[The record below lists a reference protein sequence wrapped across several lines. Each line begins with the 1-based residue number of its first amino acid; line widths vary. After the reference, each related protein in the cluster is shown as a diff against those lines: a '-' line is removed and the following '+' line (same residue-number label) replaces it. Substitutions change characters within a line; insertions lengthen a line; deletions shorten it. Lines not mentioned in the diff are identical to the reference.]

1 MKEFKKIKNFIF
13 DCDGVLY
20 NDLEKVF
27 GQVSKKMTEYIAKKL
42 NLDLKKAKELQT
54 NYFHKYNTSL
64 NGLMIHHQIN
74 PDEFLKYVHDI
85 NLDFLEKDLV
95 LRKELLKLEAKK
107 IVFTNGSND
116 HVANITK
123 HLGIDDLFDGI
134 FDIVDCNFIPK
145 PAIESYEKLSKKFNI
160 NPNETLFIEDIA
172 KNLEPA
178 KKLGMKTVWLINNE
192 YWGKKDS
199 DKDFIDLKTKNLS
212 SFLKEINILKVA

>member
-20 NDLEKVF
+20 KDLEKVF

-64 NGLMIHHQIN
+64 NGLMIHHKIN

-123 HLGIDDLFDGI
+123 HLGIDDLFDGV

-178 KKLGMKTVWLINNE
+178 KKLGMKTVWLVNNE

-199 DKDFIDLKTKNLS
+199 DKDFIDLKIKNLS
-212 SFLKEINILKVA
+212 SFLKEINILQAA

>member
-64 NGLMIHHQIN
+64 NGLMIHHEIN
-74 PDEFLKYVHDI
+74 PNEFLKYVHDI

-123 HLGIDDLFDGI
+123 HLGIDDLFDGV

-145 PAIESYEKLSKKFNI
+145 PAIESYEKLSKEFNI

-199 DKDFIDLKTKNLS
+199 DKDFIDLKIKNLS
-212 SFLKEINILKVA
+212 SFLKEINILQAA

>member
-20 NDLEKVF
+20 SDLEKVF
-27 GQVSKKMTEYIAKKL
+27 GQVSKKMTEYISKHL
-42 NLDLKKAKELQT
+42 QLDLKKAKELQT
-54 NYFHKYNTSL
+54 NYFHRYNTSL
-64 NGLMIHHQIN
+64 NGLMIHHKIN
-74 PDEFLKYVHDI
+74 PEEFLKYVHDI
-85 NLDFLEKDLV
+85 NLDFLKKDLE
-95 LRKELLKLEAKK
+95 LRKELLKLDAKK

-123 HLGIDDLFDGI
+123 HLGIEDLFDGI

-145 PAIESYEKLSKKFNI
+145 PAIESYEKLSQKFNI
-160 NPNETLFIEDIA
+160 VPNETVFIEDIA

-199 DKDFIDLKTKNLS
+199 DKDFIDLKIKNLS
-212 SFLKEINILKVA
+212 SFLKEINILQAA

>member
-64 NGLMIHHQIN
+64 NGLMIHHKIN
-74 PDEFLKYVHDI
+74 PNEFLKYVHDI

-123 HLGIDDLFDGI
+123 HLGIDDLFDGV
-134 FDIVDCNFIPK
+134 FDIVDCNFRPK
-145 PAIESYEKLSKKFNI
+145 PAIESYEKLSNKFNI

-199 DKDFIDLKTKNLS
+199 DKDFIDLKIKNLS
-212 SFLKEINILKVA
+212 SFLKEINILNKK

>member
-64 NGLMIHHQIN
+64 NGLMIHHEIN

-107 IVFTNGSND
+107 IVFTNGSHD
-116 HVANITK
+116 HVKNITK
-123 HLGIDDLFDGI
+123 HLGIDDLFDGV

-199 DKDFIDLKTKNLS
+199 DKDFIDLKIKNLS
-212 SFLKEINILKVA
+212 SFLKEINILQAA

>member
-64 NGLMIHHQIN
+64 NGLMIHHEIN

-199 DKDFIDLKTKNLS
+199 DKDFIDLKIKNLS
-212 SFLKEINILKVA
+212 SFLKEINILQAA

>member
-20 NDLEKVF
+20 KDLEKVF

-64 NGLMIHHQIN
+64 NGLMIHHEIN

-123 HLGIDDLFDGI
+123 HLGIDDLFDGV

-178 KKLGMKTVWLINNE
+178 KKLGMKTVWLVNNE

-199 DKDFIDLKTKNLS
+199 DKDFIDLKIKNLS
-212 SFLKEINILKVA
+212 SFLKEINILQAA

>member
-1 MKEFKKIKNFIF
+1 MKKLKNIKNILF

-20 NDLEKVF
+20 QDLEAVF

-42 NLDLKKAKELQT
+42 DLDLKKAKELQT

-64 NGLMIHHQIN
+64 NGLMIHHEIN

-85 NLDFLEKDLV
+85 NLNFLEKDLV
-95 LRKELLKLEAKK
+95 LRKELLKLKAKK

-123 HLGIDDLFDGI
+123 HLGIDDLFDGV

-178 KKLGMKTVWLINNE
+178 KKIGMKTIWLINNQ

-199 DKDFIDLKTKNLS
+199 DKDFIDLKIKNLS
-212 SFLKEINILKVA
+212 SFLKEINILQAA

>member
-20 NDLEKVF
+20 SDLEKVF
-27 GQVSKKMTEYIAKKL
+27 GQVSKKMTEYISKHL
-42 NLDLKKAKELQT
+42 QLDLKKAKELQT
-54 NYFHKYNTSL
+54 NYFHRYNTSL
-64 NGLMIHHQIN
+64 NGLMIHHKIN
-74 PDEFLKYVHDI
+74 PEEFLKYVHDI
-85 NLDFLEKDLV
+85 NLDFLKKDLE
-95 LRKELLKLEAKK
+95 LRKELLKLDAKK

-123 HLGIDDLFDGI
+123 HLGIEDLFDGI

-145 PAIESYEKLSKKFNI
+145 PAIESYEKLSQKFNI
-160 NPNETLFIEDIA
+160 EPNETVFVEDIA

-199 DKDFIDLKTKNLS
+199 DKDFIDLKIKNLS
-212 SFLKEINILKVA
+212 SFLKEINILQAA

>member
-64 NGLMIHHQIN
+64 NGLMIHHKIN
-74 PDEFLKYVHDI
+74 PNEFLKYVHDI

-107 IVFTNGSND
+107 IVFTNGSHD
-116 HVANITK
+116 HVKNITK
-123 HLGIDDLFDGI
+123 HLGIDDLFDGV

-178 KKLGMKTVWLINNE
+178 KKLGMKTVWMINDE

-199 DKDFIDLKTKNLS
+199 DKDFIDLKIKNLS
-212 SFLKEINILKVA
+212 SFLKEINILKAA

>member
-64 NGLMIHHQIN
+64 NGLMIHHKIN
-74 PDEFLKYVHDI
+74 PNEFLKYVHDI

-123 HLGIDDLFDGI
+123 HLGIDDLFDGV

-178 KKLGMKTVWLINNE
+178 KKLGMKTVWLVNNE
-192 YWGKKDS
+192 YWGKIDS
-199 DKDFIDLKTKNLS
+199 EKEFIDYKIKKVS
-212 SFLKEINILKVA
+212 FFLKEISLLKST

>member
-64 NGLMIHHQIN
+64 NGLMIHHKIN
-74 PDEFLKYVHDI
+74 PNELLKYVHDI

-199 DKDFIDLKTKNLS
+199 DKDFIDLKIKNLS
-212 SFLKEINILKVA
+212 SFLKEINILQAA